1 MCLRTVF
8 VAAECLGQ
16 LQRSREKPSLFN
28 GIAERRQL
36 CVRQRR
42 RGAWPAEGLTLNKIH
57 QGEMTVM
64 HWLKTRFITLI
75 ATTYGVA
82 MVGAIDALPH
92 DDLDE
97 IWPASVA

>member
-1 MCLRTVF
+1 
-8 VAAECLGQ
+8 
-16 LQRSREKPSLFN
+16 
-28 GIAERRQL
+28 
-36 CVRQRR
+36 
-42 RGAWPAEGLTLNKIH
+42 
-57 QGEMTVM
+57 M